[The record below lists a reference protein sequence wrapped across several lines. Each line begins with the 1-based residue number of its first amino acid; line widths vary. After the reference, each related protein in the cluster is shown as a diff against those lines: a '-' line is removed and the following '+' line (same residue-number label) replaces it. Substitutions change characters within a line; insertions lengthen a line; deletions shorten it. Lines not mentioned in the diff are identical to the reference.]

1 MTASYRGWSGRLIVG
16 ALWPQCKTMLF
27 ALSLCCAPDAGRAA
41 DWDLAR
47 LAALVSEAGPG
58 TYRFAEERYLQYLT
72 EPLRLEGTLSYNQ
85 QGQLIR
91 RVTSPRPEQAVI
103 EGNLVT
109 IQINKFDPP
118 VRVLLSEQPV
128 LNALILAL
136 RATLTGDL
144 PMLNENFK
152 TQLMGSEQAWALSL
166 TPDCRDLRQS
176 VEGVRIEGR
185 SNEIRT
191 IEIVEANGDRSVIT
205 IRSRL

>member
-1 MTASYRGWSGRLIVG
+1 MTASHQGWGGRPPLG
-16 ALWPQCKTMLF
+16 ALWPQCKGVLF
-27 ALSLCCAPDAGRAA
+27 VLLLCCVPDAGRAA
-41 DWDLAR
+41 DWNLTR
-47 LAALVSEAGPG
+47 LAELVSEAGPG

-72 EPLRLEGTLSYNQ
+72 EPLRLEGTLSYTQ
-85 QGQLIR
+85 QGQLVR
-91 RVTSPRPEQAVI
+91 RVTSPRLEQAII

-109 IQINKFDPP
+109 IQMNKVDPP

-144 PMLNENFK
+144 PMLNETFK
-152 TQLMGSEQAWALSL
+152 TQLTGSEQAWALRL
-166 TPDCRDLRQS
+166 IPDSNDLRQA
-176 VEGVRIEGR
+176 VDGVTIEGR
-185 SNEIRT
+185 SNEIRS